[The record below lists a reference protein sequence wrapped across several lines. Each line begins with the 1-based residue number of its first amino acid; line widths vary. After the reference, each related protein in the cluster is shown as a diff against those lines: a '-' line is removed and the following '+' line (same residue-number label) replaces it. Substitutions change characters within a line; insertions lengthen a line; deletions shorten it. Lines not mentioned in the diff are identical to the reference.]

1 MDTRKRRIIL
11 VRHGETEWNSAF
23 RFQGRTDVPLRES
36 GLAQADLLARRL
48 AGARLDK
55 VYTSPLA
62 RARQTA
68 SAIARMNESVREV
81 TAVDGLSEMSFGRW
95 EGLRISEIRELHP
108 DLFSSWSKDP
118 SSTTPPG
125 GEGFSDL
132 IVRVSRALEGIL
144 SGEGDNLV
152 VVCHGGTIRALL
164 SLLIGISPAAAW
176 KFRTDNCSITAVD
189 LTPERTTLRYVND
202 TLHIRVGR
210 DYAGSLP
217 LL

>member
-23 RFQGRTDVPLRES
+23 RFQGRTDVPLAES
-36 GLAQADLLARRL
+36 GLAQADLLALRL

-68 SAIARMNESVREV
+68 SAIARMNESVKEV
-81 TAVDGLSEMSFGRW
+81 TAVDELSEMSFGGW
-95 EGLRISEIRELHP
+95 EGLRLSEIRELHP

-118 SSTTPPG
+118 SATAPPG
-125 GEGFSDL
+125 GECFSDL
-132 IVRVSRALEGIL
+132 IARVSRALEGIL
-144 SGEGDNLV
+144 SGEGDKLI
-152 VVCHGGTIRALL
+152 VVCHGGTIRAIL
-164 SLLIGISPAAAW
+164 SILIGIPPAVAW

-189 LTPERTTLRYVND
+189 LAPDRTTLRYVND